1 MNELMPPLFPNI
13 RESAIREILRKLSNS
28 HPVVRRVL
36 DLPFEVTE
44 CPPET
49 CPLPHP
55 RPLLFFAGH
64 MHNGGSL
71 ILHFDPVFLS
81 WARYTDTPDVREIVA
96 DAWAQAIKPWYASAE
111 KRRFWRELILS
122 EMKRA

>member
-1 MNELMPPLFPNI
+1 MTEPLFPSIGEGDI
-13 RESAIREILRKLSNS
+13 RRILRELSGA

-36 DLPFEVTE
+36 DLPFEMA
-44 CPPET
+44 PSPEP
-49 CPLPHP
+49 CPLPRP
-55 RPLLFFAGH
+55 KPLLFSAGH
-64 MHNGGSL
+64 MHNGDRL
-71 ILHFDPVFLS
+71 ILHFDPVFVS

>member
-1 MNELMPPLFPNI
+1 MTEPLFPSI
-13 RESAIREILRKLSNS
+13 REGGIRRILRELSDA

-36 DLPFEVTE
+36 GLPFEMA
-44 CPPET
+44 PSPEP
-49 CPLPHP
+49 CSLPRP
-55 RPLLFFAGH
+55 KPLLFSAGH
-64 MHNGGSL
+64 MHNGDRL
-71 ILHFDPVFLS
+71 ILHFDHIFVELTKT
-81 WARYTDTPDVREIVA
+81 YDVPDVREIVA